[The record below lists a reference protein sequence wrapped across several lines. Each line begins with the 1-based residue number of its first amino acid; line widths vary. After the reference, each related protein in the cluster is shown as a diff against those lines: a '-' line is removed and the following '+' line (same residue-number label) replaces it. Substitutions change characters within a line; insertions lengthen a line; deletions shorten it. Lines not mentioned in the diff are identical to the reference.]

1 MAEKQ
6 TTEKQSTFKEL
17 VLPVIVLVVICLVC
31 SALLAVLNDITAPII
46 AENTQAETLAAYVS
60 VLPEGTTT
68 DSMTAIDGLTTASVE
83 GAVKPRTAMS
93 PSRLR
98 PPVTPARTS
107 RSTLPLTPRVPF
119 PVSPSTAPP
128 RPPASAPRSPAIPSP
143 PALSAG
149 TGERS
154 PPAAL
159 WTALPVQRIPATAR
173 STPST
178 QPSTATTMRSR
189 GCSNDERKTEQ
200 VEGFYR
206 GHHP

>member
-83 GAVKPRTAMS
+83 GAVKTANGDVAVKAAAS
-93 PSRLR
+93 GYSGKD
-98 PPVTPARTS
+98 VTVYVA
-107 RSTLPLTPRVPF
+107 F
-119 PVSPSTAPP
+119 DAEG
-128 RPPASAPRSPAIPSP
+128 AISGI
-143 PALSAG
+143 SIDG
-149 TGERS
+149 
-154 PPAAL
+154 
-159 WTALPVQRIPATAR
+159 
-173 STPST
+173 ST
-178 QPSTATTMRSR
+178 QTTGIGSKVSGDSFVSGFIGGEVASGSPVDSIAGATYS
-189 GCSNDERKTEQ
+189 SNGAFNAINAAIDCYNNEIKGVQ
-200 VEGFYR
+200 
-206 GHHP
+206 

>member
-83 GAVKPRTAMS
+83 GAVKTAAS
-93 PSRLR
+93 GYSGKD
-98 PPVTPARTS
+98 VTVYVA
-107 RSTLPLTPRVPF
+107 F
-119 PVSPSTAPP
+119 DAEG
-128 RPPASAPRSPAIPSP
+128 AISGI
-143 PALSAG
+143 SIDG
-149 TGERS
+149 
-154 PPAAL
+154 
-159 WTALPVQRIPATAR
+159 
-173 STPST
+173 ST
-178 QPSTATTMRSR
+178 QTTGIGSKVSGDSFASGFIGWNGGEVASGSPVDSIAGATYS
-189 GCSNDERKTEQ
+189 SNGAFNAINAAIDCYNNEIKGVQ
-200 VEGFYR
+200 
-206 GHHP
+206 

>member
-68 DSMTAIDGLTTASVE
+68 DSMTAIDGLTTDSVE
-83 GAVKPRTAMS
+83 GAVKTANGDVAVKAAASGYSGKDVTVYVAFDAEGAISGISIDGSTQTTGIGSKVSGDSFASGFIGWNGGEVASGS
-93 PSRLR
+93 PVDS
-98 PPVTPARTS
+98 
-107 RSTLPLTPRVPF
+107 
-119 PVSPSTAPP
+119 
-128 RPPASAPRSPAIPSP
+128 
-143 PALSAG
+143 
-149 TGERS
+149 
-154 PPAAL
+154 
-159 WTALPVQRIPATAR
+159 LPVQRIPATAR